1 MRKTSTKNIL
11 FELWNLSR
19 PMRRDQGIVILFWI
33 FIIGL
38 SLANTKVYQLFI
50 DSIINLN
57 GKFLTFGILLLV
69 LTIIV
74 SVLNF
79 YAEYLLSLLQYR
91 AIGQL
96 WDRLFLALLWMDYTD
111 IVQGKAS
118 KDMSKILSDSQIVGA
133 MVGGIIPSIVI
144 NIVRLVGIL
153 AFMLYINYQLAFI
166 AMLSLIPYYL
176 VYKRISPALIE
187 ASTSEREAFE
197 KAFESLREK
206 VEGLTTIKKLGVSEY
221 FHRNFL
227 IQVETWISAI
237 KKLILRERFYYFS
250 TDAISSIM
258 PVFILILG
266 AFMVQRNIINLSV
279 GSLLAFTKLSS
290 GIYEPVSNIS
300 NNFAALSKGAPALNR
315 VKTVLSVLRKRKE
328 GALFEGRI
336 ARIDIIKGTKVG
348 YSTPVLTM
356 EGEFS
361 FETGDRVIIS
371 GDSGSGKSTFVLAL
385 GGLLRIFSGDILI
398 NGRSVTKYD
407 QDSLLSKISIVGPD
421 EALFK
426 GTLLENITL
435 GKSIPEERLKRI
447 VRICKLDLPLD
458 FVIEAGGKNVSYGQR
473 QRISLARA
481 LVKNP
486 DVLILDEALSGI
498 QLGAEE
504 EILENLLAEYPN
516 LIIFYISHRKLKEE
530 PMKKFNKFIE
540 VKNGIAKWKKPN
552 KIPSRGKENSGRA
565 PHTNLRHPLHRSGP

>member
-1 MRKTSTKNIL
+1 
-11 FELWNLSR
+11 
-19 PMRRDQGIVILFWI
+19 
-33 FIIGL
+33 
-38 SLANTKVYQLFI
+38 
-50 DSIINLN
+50 
-57 GKFLTFGILLLV
+57 
-69 LTIIV
+69 
-74 SVLNF
+74 
-79 YAEYLLSLLQYR
+79 
-91 AIGQL
+91 
-96 WDRLFLALLWMDYTD
+96 MDYTD

-166 AMLSLIPYYL
+166 AILSLIPYYL

-206 VEGLTTIKKLGVSEY
+206 VDGLTTIKKLGVSEY
-221 FHRNFL
+221 FHRNSL

-458 FVIEAGGKNVSYGQR
+458 FAIEAGGKNVSYGQR

-481 LVKNP
+481 LLKNP

-565 PHTNLRHPLHRSGP
+565 PHTNLRLPLHRPGPQVRKARNGR